1 MKRNMWVVLCFIVV
15 FIMGLSYWSYRQK
28 EGIRFVK
35 SMGSGINI
43 GNSLDSTNV
52 KHRKENATVEFYET
66 YWSNPVITKE
76 LFQMIQREGFATVR
90 IPVSW
95 DEHVNDNGIIDPK
108 WLDRVEEV
116 VTYGLDAGLFVIL
129 NTHHESWLIPMP
141 EHELEVL
148 DKLSSLWEQ
157 IGTRFQNYP
166 EQLLFEGMNEPRTVG
181 SKQEWKGGTKKEWE
195 IINRLNETFVTTI
208 RSLGGNNKN
217 RWLILTSYG
226 GNVGEL
232 PLTSLKLPKD
242 HRIILAAHAYTP
254 YKFTQDMYGTDEWS
268 KSKAEDVEAIG
279 EFMERLYQL
288 FIKKN
293 IPVILTEF
301 GSKDKD
307 NLVQRVEWAKYY
319 MDMASR
325 YNIATVW
332 WDNGKEYGIMDR
344 RNLQWKHRELVEVLT
359 EKR

>member
-1 MKRNMWVVLCFIVV
+1 MGLS
-15 FIMGLSYWSYRQK
+15 GLSYWSYRQK

-43 GNSLDSTNV
+43 GNSLDSTNI
-52 KHRKENATVEFYET
+52 KHRKENGSVEYYET
-66 YWSNPVITKE
+66 YWGNPVITKE
-76 LFQMIQREGFATVR
+76 LFQMIQAEGFATVR

-95 DEHVNDNGIIDPK
+95 DEHMDANGRVDPK

-141 EHELEVL
+141 EQELEVL
-148 DKLSSLWEQ
+148 DRLRILWEQ
-157 IGTRFQNYP
+157 IGSRFEDYP

-181 SKQEWKGGTKKEWE
+181 SIKEWNGGTKKEWE

-232 PLTSLKLPKD
+232 PLKSLQLPKD
-242 HRIILAAHAYTP
+242 NHIIFAAHAYTP
-254 YKFTQDMYGTDEWS
+254 YKFTQDMNGTDQWS
-268 KSKAEDVEAIG
+268 KSKKEDVEAIE
-279 EFMERLYQL
+279 EFMKRLNEE

-301 GSKDKD
+301 ASKDKD
-307 NLVQRVEWAKYY
+307 NIEDRVEWAKYY
-319 MDMASR
+319 TDLAR
-325 YNIATVW
+325 EYNIATIW
-332 WDNGKEYGIMDR
+332 WDNGKEYGLMDR
-344 RNLQWKHRELVEVLT
+344 SKLQWKHKELVEILT
-359 EKR
+359 EER